1 MPGFVIY
8 VRNTLIIVYQ
18 MISRALQ
25 CGLLLHVFMDSAKA
39 LVVCVF
45 HIMSPV
51 LSPEKTQ

>member
-1 MPGFVIY
+1 MPGDVIY